1 MAGIDSYLDD
11 ARNRYAAGPSAPPT
25 FQPTPQPFP
34 ASSGGGAMSGSVSV
48 TPAAPAPNAIDYST
62 PFAMDKATG
71 KLYAGGQEIPTDI
84 SAWQQVAAQD
94 PSKITGMPRSVIQQH
109 DLVPMSHEELQAAI
123 KQITDN
129 ATAPVLSNAW
139 EGVKSGYGAMKD
151 AGARLAA
158 NPYVNSFLGPNTGQ
172 VDANGQYSDPTRD
185 MVAAGARQSIKDTA
199 ADMAKDQAD
208 TRAGLSMQQQAGQDA
223 HFTQHPG
230 TFIAGRLGSFAGS
243 AGPLIAGTLANP
255 TLGGAMIVG
264 QSAGGSAQDAEG
276 RIRTAMENM
285 SPEDLAKQSPAYAQL
300 TQAGMPD
307 DQARE
312 QLVQRAGDTAGLVGG
327 GIGLA
332 TIPLFDIGAK
342 GLSALAPSLSRA
354 AAGAG
359 ESFVA
364 KALTGQG
371 LPGTLTR
378 AAVRG
383 VEGSGLMQAQQ
394 SIANA
399 SGAAAAGVG
408 STNPWDYVSG
418 QQFLE
423 GTLGFAAMGAAT
435 PMHRAA
441 DPVGTARASDL
452 GAAADAV
459 TGKPDQ
465 PGPNAPADFGAPAD
479 RGDLNQ
485 PAYMRRGDQPQRAT
499 PDMILSQMFGQG
511 WRDNPKA
518 VFDAADTNPEVRST
532 LQAAVHDQPLW
543 SADRVVPQQG
553 QAGDMF
559 GGAPRDPAAPV
570 DNGPAPVDTPP
581 NPVDPNQLPLAPQ
594 PDLGPRGQLIRQ
606 RAAELANPQVP
617 SDTPVAALPPPGP
630 TEGQTGRVAS
640 AQQSLDLVNQM
651 LESNQFNKR
660 TKTGKA
666 TLASLAA
673 EKARLEAE
681 VQQADNDVL
690 GEQIGQARA
699 ERPPVDPGVSKV
711 IDEQGQMGLPGV
723 DPGADPRL
731 TGELPP
737 PGAKPGDSVPP
748 VPLPNPE
755 PMSPE
760 EAASR
765 LAAQRARRPDR
776 QEPQQDAFP
785 RELRQGLQERVA
797 QGDAVRTSEEGV
809 SPSTPEPKADLQAQ
823 ADRLG
828 KGSDA
833 MFVARGNEDQ
843 MPSVRRGV
851 RKVVRDEG
859 TLFTTNAEKAKA
871 YREAPN
877 VDDALLARMQD
888 LPETKAAAMRS
899 PNPSVVAAEDASGNV
914 VKEAVGTPG
923 GPNDAVVAA
932 ATPAGGRTVRRDA
945 LTAQARR
952 ARKLTDEEILTPSK
966 GAAVK
971 AKARAAAVAADVDQ
985 SVRSRSE
992 ALKDRAAESRATAG
1006 LKKKV
1011 EGPVTAEELRPGR
1024 EAAPADIRSAE
1035 KRLIDDLQAN
1045 HPHLLDEAD
1054 LQPPKQREGAGRE
1067 HQSVLSRVP
1076 LTRDEFGR
1084 LADRTRETAVHE
1096 AKQITDGTWNARDSV
1111 VGKLLDVMHL
1121 RPESEAKL
1129 KAVVKDLTSVDPQM
1143 LRKVLGRAADKLTDS
1158 SLAKSIVRGSD
1169 VVRATQPKNVESVR
1183 ANARDA
1189 NEAYDGARVSQM
1201 NAKAEPEPEAPASHG
1216 RARIYSKDLPANI
1229 SDVVSHWAKV
1239 IEKNAPDTLPK
1250 QIHIMTPD
1258 QAYARYGLD
1267 PQGGQGFTGEL
1278 TGPGG
1283 KKETVIA
1290 MNWNAFGKD
1299 SPAAVEMLAHEM
1311 GHVISDKIYTDLP
1324 KADRTAVDSAFK
1336 DWLANSGRGTPNEQ
1350 MASRLPPALAEQMR
1364 AADGNVTRAY
1374 ASEFREWIADET
1386 AKWLV
1391 TDKKPAS
1398 AVDRFFAKIAAAMK
1412 ALYAQIDG
1420 RGRPTEAV
1428 QQMMDNWV
1436 ANGRALKENDAAART
1451 LDMDYIREPAEQPT
1465 AGETARA
1472 KIDTKAM
1479 QARMEATVNGAMQL
1493 GKDVGSAIAGEPGN
1507 LKRSLNNA
1515 IGSVSEGKTGDIVR
1529 KLSHAVSSMTDMV
1542 GRYGG
1547 EKNGKFG
1554 EGFTRWDHAM
1564 RLAEKYSKDAQQQG
1578 QLAMEKA
1585 QRLSTP
1591 VRNALEDLMY
1601 KSTVYGV
1608 HPDEAFGTG
1617 KNAHLRDEDSGT
1629 QDGNQRRWGEVKA
1642 LWDQMKGIQGDPQ
1655 QVYKDLREAMAT
1667 LHHDTFEARREALD
1681 QLPLDAAAKEE
1692 GHRMLNSAEERMLE
1706 GPYFPLVR
1714 EGSYITTA
1722 TMPAKFVG
1730 EFDTRAEAD
1739 QAARREKA
1747 NNPHAEMQIEHTGDG
1762 TYAVHAGEKAVYFH
1776 DTLKDAK
1783 NARASIEAE
1792 MREAWQHQSVG
1803 KAFDDLMAGDTGERP
1818 IISDPM
1824 TTVDFYRKAEVP
1836 TTGSFLTA
1844 LNKLKDSQHIDPQAY
1859 RQMAEMYVESLPET
1873 SPRKAFL
1880 RRENIRGAN
1889 RRMVAGYSRRLMGAA
1904 HAYGQ
1909 TKIAT
1914 ERNKAWGQMYK
1925 HRGDRPDYG
1934 QVMSDVYQ
1942 RQEILAKRMVHNPL
1956 NTFASVVQDA
1966 SSFMSLSFSPAFAL
1980 QQMIQPLVLSAPVLA
1995 ARMTHEGKAV
2005 GYAKTMDALK
2015 QAYSDAPSFFLK
2027 RGGQQW
2033 AHELKRVLGTYG
2045 GDGQTLQESA
2055 HALIEKF
2062 GKTDEER
2069 EMLRYMNDRGT
2080 LDFSFLNAVTDATTQ
2095 SAAGSK
2101 AKAIM
2106 RLSMAFPQQIEAMN
2120 RTVTGLAAYRLA
2132 REARNMDH
2140 ADAVRE
2146 ANAVVSQTHGDYSR
2160 YNRPSVF
2167 NRPLAGMALQFKM
2180 YTQFMYSLLA
2190 SNVAHAMNP
2199 ALSKAE
2205 RTQAVRTLGYV
2216 MGSHAVIGGAVG
2228 LGPVA
2233 AAAKLGLGA
2242 VMYGLA
2248 GAGMI
2253 DKKKRDQTM
2262 GDYIASETEHYG
2274 DEMLGKGNGRA
2285 LRSVGT
2291 YGLLGLL
2298 GTNMAN
2304 KIAIPDL
2311 TDTRFTGKPLSERAT
2326 PGDAID
2332 RFALSSLGSVYSNGK
2347 RLANGTGELL
2357 HGNVKAAAQQI
2368 LPAAPRALL
2377 NAATEAQNGVV
2388 TGSGQVIKGHDQISP
2403 YATFLRG
2410 IGLNSADTDMTYDDR
2425 GRLAATKDRINV
2437 ERSDLVA
2444 AYRNAKT
2451 AEDRAD
2457 VMAQVADFNHGRAKE
2472 LQLSGASLSRAVSS
2486 KAQQPSKE
2494 DAAVK
2499 RAIGMP

>member
-25 FQPTPQPFP
+25 FQPTPVPFL
-34 ASSGGGAMSGSVSV
+34 ASGGGGGAMSGSVSV
-48 TPAAPAPNAIDYST
+48 TPAAPAPNAIDYTT

-71 KLYAGGQEIPTDI
+71 KLYAGGQEVPTDI
-84 SAWQQVAAQD
+84 SAWQQVAATD
-94 PSKITGMPRSVIQQH
+94 PTKIAGMPRSLIQQH

-123 KQITDN
+123 KQITDS
-129 ATAPVLSNAW
+129 ATAPVMSNIW
-139 EGVKSGYGAMKD
+139 EGVKSGVGALKD

-158 NPYVNSFLGPNTGQ
+158 NPYVNSFLGPNTVQADG
-172 VDANGQYSDPTRD
+172 SDPTRD

-199 ADMAKDQAD
+199 AGMAQDQAD
-208 TRAGLSMQQQAGQDA
+208 TRAGLTMQQQAGQDT

-230 TFIAGRLGSFAGS
+230 TFLAGRLASFAGS
-243 AGPLIAGTLANP
+243 AGPLIAGTAINP
-255 TLGGAMIVG
+255 GLGGAMVVG
-264 QSAGGSAQDAEG
+264 QSAGGSAQDAES
-276 RIRTAMENM
+276 RIRAAMQNM
-285 SPEDLAKQSPAYAQL
+285 SPQDLAQQSPAYAQL
-300 TQAGMPD
+300 VQNGMSD
-307 DQARE
+307 SDARE
-312 QLVQRAGDTAGLVGG
+312 AIVQRGGDTAGAVGG
-327 GIGLA
+327 AIGLA
-332 TIPLFDIGAK
+332 TIPLFDLGAK
-342 GLSALAPSLSRA
+342 GISALAPAVSRIA
-354 AAGAG
+354 ASGG
-359 ESFVA
+359 DSFLA
-364 KALTGQG
+364 RALTGQG
-371 LPGTLTR
+371 LAGTVTR

-383 VEGSGLMQAQQ
+383 TEGSALMQAQQ
-394 SIANA
+394 SVANA

-423 GTLGFAAMGAAT
+423 GTIGFGTMGALT
-435 PMHRAA
+435 PMHRAN
-441 DPVGTARASDL
+441 PVEVARTSDM

-465 PGPNAPADFGAPAD
+465 RGPNAPADFGAPVD

-485 PAYMRRGDQPQRAT
+485 PAYVRRGDQPQRAT
-499 PDMILSQMFGQG
+499 PGMILSQMFGQG

-518 VFDAADTNPEVRST
+518 VLDAAQTNPEVAST

-543 SADRVVPQQG
+543 SADRVQPQPG
-553 QAGDMF
+553 QAGDLF
-559 GGAPRDPAAPV
+559 GGAPREPAPV
-570 DNGPAPVDTPP
+570 DNGAPQVDTPP

-594 PDLGPRGQLIRQ
+594 QDLGPRGALIRQ
-606 RAAELANPQVP
+606 RAAEMANPQAP

-651 LESNQFNKR
+651 LDSGQFNKR

-681 VQQADNDVL
+681 VQQADNAVL

-699 ERPPVDPGVSKV
+699 ERPPADTGASKV
-711 IDEQGQMGLPGV
+711 IDPNGQMGLPAV
-723 DPGADPRL
+723 EPVADPRL

-776 QEPQQDAFP
+776 QEPQTDLFP
-785 RELRQGLQERVA
+785 QQLRQGLQERVA
-797 QGDAVRTSEEGV
+797 QGEAVRTSEEGV

-833 MFVARGNEDQ
+833 MFIARGNEDQ
-843 MPSVRRGV
+843 MPTVRRGV

-899 PNPSVVAAEDASGNV
+899 SNPTVVAAEDASGNV

-952 ARKLTDEEILTPSK
+952 ASKLTAEESLATSK
-966 GAAVK
+966 GAEVK
-971 AKARAAAVAADVDQ
+971 AKARAAAVSAETDRA
-985 SVRSRSE
+985 VRARSE
-992 ALKDRAAESRATAG
+992 SLKDRAAEKRATAG

-1024 EAAPADIRSAE
+1024 EAAPADVRSAE

-1045 HPHLLDEAD
+1045 HPHLLDDAD
-1054 LQPPKQREGAGRE
+1054 LQPPKEREGAGRE
-1067 HQSVLSRVP
+1067 HQSVLTRVP

-1096 AKQITDGTWNARDSV
+1096 AKQITDGTWVARDSV
-1111 VGKLLDVMHL
+1111 IGKLLDVMHL

-1129 KAVVKDLTSVDPQM
+1129 KAVVKDLTSVDPAM

-1158 SLAKSIVRGSD
+1158 SLAKSIVRGAD

-1183 ANARDA
+1183 ANARDVS
-1189 NEAYDGARVSQM
+1189 EAYNGARVSQM

-1216 RARIYSKDLPANI
+1216 RARVYSKDLPANI

-1239 IEKNAPDTLPK
+1239 VEKNAPDTLPK

-1258 QAYARYGLD
+1258 QAYARYGID

-1278 TGPGG
+1278 IGPGG

-1290 MNWNAFGKD
+1290 MNWHAFGKD

-1311 GHVISDKIYTDLP
+1311 GHVISDKIYSDLP
-1324 KADRTAVDSAFK
+1324 KADRAAVDSAFK

-1364 AADGNVTRAY
+1364 ATDGNVTRAY

-1451 LDMDYIREPAEQPT
+1451 LDMDYAREPAEQPT
-1465 AGETARA
+1465 AGETTRA

-1493 GKDVGSAIAGEPGN
+1493 GKDVGSAIAGDPNG

-1515 IGSVSEGKTGDIVR
+1515 IGAVSEGKTGDIVR

-1547 EKNGKFG
+1547 KEHGKFG

-1601 KSTVYGV
+1601 KSTVFGV

-1617 KNAHLRDEDSGT
+1617 RNAHLRDEDTST
-1629 QDGNQRRWGEVKA
+1629 EQANQRRWGEVKA

-1681 QLPLDAAAKEE
+1681 QLPLDASAKEE

-1722 TMPAKFVG
+1722 VMPAKFVG

-1747 NNPHAEMQIEHTGDG
+1747 NNPHAEMQVEHTADG

-1783 NARASIEAE
+1783 NARTAIEAE

-1803 KAFDDLMAGDTGERP
+1803 KAFDDLLAGNTGEAP
-1818 IISDPM
+1818 VISEPM

-1844 LNKLKDSQHIDPQAY
+1844 LNKLRDQQHIDPQAY
-1859 RQMAEMYVESLPET
+1859 QQMAEMYVESLPET

-1914 ERNKAWGQMYK
+1914 ERNAAWSQMYK

-1934 QVMSDVYQ
+1934 QVMSDVFQ

-1980 QQMIQPLVLSAPVLA
+1980 QQLIQPLVLSAPVLA

-2015 QAYSDAPSFFLK
+2015 QAYSDAPAFFMK

-2069 EMLRYMNDRGT
+2069 KMLKYMNDRGT

-2132 REARNMDH
+2132 REARGMDH

-2199 ALSKAE
+2199 RLSKAE

-2216 MGSHAVIGGAVG
+2216 FGSHAVIGGAVG

-2262 GDYIASETEHYG
+2262 GDWISAETEHYG
-2274 DEMLGKGNGRA
+2274 DEMFGKGNGRA
-2285 LRSVGT
+2285 LRESGT

-2403 YATFLRG
+2403 YGTFLRA
-2410 IGLNSADTDMTYDDR
+2410 IGLNTADTDMTYDDR
-2425 GRLAATKDRINV
+2425 GRLAATKDRIQTT
-2437 ERSDLVA
+2437 RGDLIT

-2451 AEDRAD
+2451 PEDRAD

-2494 DAAVK
+2494 DRAVS
-2499 RAIGMP
+2499 RAIGMGQ